1 MKRLGTD
8 MLRHAVS
15 VILLPCLVLTQSALF
30 GHSHGGKAQPGHDL
44 RPHIHATKPAAPHDH
59 HNPGGDH
66 HHDDVG
72 DDDEPEHATA
82 EPTNPK
88 PSPDHDDDAVY
99 LEVDITTE
107 LGQTTED
114 TLRVFSWQLLPLN
127 LTSGGVVGWPDCST
141 PRPHPSPHSV
151 ASDCPLYV
159 RHLTL
164 LI

>member
-1 MKRLGTD
+1 MYRRLV
-8 MLRHAVS
+8 AV
-15 VILLPCLVLTQSALF
+15 VLLPCLLLTQSAVVHHF
-30 GHSHGGKAQPGHDL
+30 HVNQPTGHDL
-44 RPHIHATKPAAPHDH
+44 RPHIHATKPAAPH
-59 HNPGGDH
+59 GDH
-66 HHDDVG
+66 HGLGGHHHPDDVG
-72 DDDEPEHATA
+72 DDDETEHAAT

-88 PSPDHDDDAVY
+88 PLPDHDDDAVY

-114 TLRVFSWQLLPLN
+114 TLRVFSLQLLPLS
-127 LTSGGVVGWPDCST
+127 LSSSGVVGCPDRSP

-151 ASDCPLYV
+151 ASECPLYV